1 MCIIAIWS
9 RRSEDGEGAQVE
21 FRKILG
27 EGDETTVAIIIH
39 MYRNQT
45 DSHESKYQN
54 NSSLAEKSS
63 NEHAT
68 RIEQVPGKE
77 DRQRRDGLKLPTA
90 AN

>member
-9 RRSEDGEGAQVE
+9 RRSEDGEGAQIE

-27 EGDETTVAIIIH
+27 EGDETTVAIIICTEIKPTA
-39 MYRNQT
+39 MKVCT
-45 DSHESKYQN
+45 YQN